1 VIKRLR
7 SAILVIGSLVCV
19 GFFLYTWIEES
30 LGLAITIFIIAG
42 VIVFSLRYAGKREGV
57 RATDI
62 LSINQKGVDFITG
75 RRKR

>member
-1 VIKRLR
+1 
-7 SAILVIGSLVCV
+7 V